1 MSSYRELTV
10 WQKAIELVVCIYIYT
25 KKFPAD
31 EKFGLVSQMRR
42 AAVSIPS
49 NIAEGSRRQGKYTIH
64 FLTISFGS
72 ASELETQIEISK
84 RLDYGKSAERSDC
97 EKLLSEVL
105 RMLNTMTVKHY

>member
-10 WQKAIELVVCIYIYT
+10 WQKSIELVVCVYTYT
-25 KKFPAD
+25 KKFPSD
-31 EKFGLVSQMRR
+31 EHYGLTSQMRR

-49 NIAEGSRRQGKYTIH
+49 NIAEGSRRQGKYTVH
-64 FLTISFGS
+64 FLTIAFGS

-84 RLDYGKSAERSDC
+84 QLGYGTTAQRYNC

-105 RMLNTMTVKHY
+105 RMLNTMTAKHY